1 VQIKLLEA
9 GAEPRKTLR
18 WHPKAGDKQK
28 LGIATKLAMGM
39 KVGEMENPPMKMPGM
54 KLTMELTVKEIS
66 AEGLITY
73 DTVIS
78 EAGVVEGPDVIPQFA
93 ATIKSAMDSIKGMSG
108 TGMMS
113 NRGES
118 KGIEF
123 KVPADAEPQAR
134 QTIDQMKEIMATLT
148 TPLPEEAIGLGA
160 KWEART
166 KVKSQGMSIDQTT
179 TYQLVSMEG
188 ERATVKSALA
198 QQATNQK
205 IENPAMPGLKV
216 DMTKM
221 EGKGSGNIV
230 CDFAQ
235 LLPVSGT
242 IESHSDALM
251 AMDLGA
257 QKQVMNM
264 KMDVTINLESK

>member
-1 VQIKLLEA
+1 
-9 GAEPRKTLR
+9 
-18 WHPKAGDKQK
+18 
-28 LGIATKLAMGM
+28 MGM

-66 AEGLITY
+66 AEGLMTY

-78 EAGVVEGPDVIPQFA
+78 DAGVVEDPDAIPQFA

-123 KVPADAEPQAR
+123 KVPAGAEPQAR
-134 QTIDQMKEIMATLT
+134 QTMDQMKEITATLT

-179 TYQLVSMEG
+179 TYQLVSMQG
-188 ERATVKSALA
+188 ERATVKSAIA
-198 QQATNQK
+198 QQAKNQK

-235 LLPVSGT
+235 VLPVSGR